1 MKRHFSVLIALAVL
15 LVFSSVTS
23 AAKYDFNGETV
34 VVASVHNENNYF
46 KNDPIHLAYIQQ
58 VEQEFNVKIEF
69 KQALTW
75 AGRVE
80 EIMASILAGD
90 PVGDV
95 VQFYTADTHLLAEA
109 LRPLDVLD
117 ESYWAGLTGY
127 HADKSFYSYQ
137 GVPYGV
143 PIGGNY
149 QYGND
154 LDSAQIFLC
163 NMDFFAENGLENPYE
178 LMLAGEWTWDKFLEI
193 CKQATADIDGDGQID
208 QWGVQGWDPMMLAQ
222 IFAFSNGGGFVTI
235 DENGKAT
242 FTGNNETV
250 LEALKFVHDL
260 NYVHRVMYPETIG
273 PWDHANPF
281 YEGRVAFFVQ
291 EFQRLRVNIPHR
303 QFEQGVVFLP
313 KGPRAEDYVVPNWAN
328 AICGFP
334 VGGKW
339 PVEALAELVAA
350 IYKTTNEY
358 NGNDY
363 RGMVLD
369 FYADYVDNE
378 ETLEVI
384 DMAIDLVKFWDI
396 IPHDN
401 FSAVI
406 GSVVDGDVSAASAME
421 QIAPEVQA
429 NLDALFN

>member
-1 MKRHFSVLIALAVL
+1 MKKHLSVLAALIVVLAFSWAV
-15 LVFSSVTS
+15 S

-34 VVASVHNENNYF
+34 VFASVHNENNYF
-46 KNDPIHLAYIQQ
+46 KNDPIFLAYIEQ
-58 VEQEFNVKIEF
+58 VEREFNVKIEF

-75 AGRVE
+75 AGRVD

-109 LRPLDVLD
+109 LRPLDGLD
-117 ESYWAGLTGY
+117 DSYWDGLTGY

-143 PIGGNY
+143 PVGGNY

-154 LDSAQIFLC
+154 LASAQILLW
-163 NMDFFAENGLENPYE
+163 NVDFFAENGLENPVE
-178 LMLAGEWTWDKFLEI
+178 LMLNDEWTWDKFLEI
-193 CKQATADIDGDGQID
+193 CKKATADTDGDGQID
-208 QWGVQGWDPMMLAQ
+208 QWGVQGWDPNMLAQ
-222 IFAFSNGGGFVTI
+222 IFAFTNGGSFVTI
-235 DENGKAT
+235 DANGKAT
-242 FTGNNETV
+242 FTGNTEPV
-250 LEALKFVHDL
+250 LEALNFVHDL
-260 NYVHRVMYPETIG
+260 NFVHRVMYPETIG
-273 PWDHANPF
+273 PWDYANPF
-281 YEGRVAFFVQ
+281 YEGRAAFFVQ
-291 EFQRLRVNIPHR
+291 EFQRLRTNIPQR
-303 QFEQGVVFLP
+303 QFEQAVVLLP
-313 KGPRAEDYVVPNWAN
+313 KGPRAESYVVPNWAN

-369 FYADYVDNE
+369 FYAAYVDNE
-378 ETLEVI
+378 MTLDVI
-384 DMAIDLVKFWDI
+384 DMALDLVKFWDI
-396 IPHDN
+396 IPYDN
-401 FSAVI
+401 FAAVI
-406 GSVVDGDVSAASAME
+406 ESVVNGDVSAASAME

-429 NLDALFN
+429 NLDELFI